1 MQGQWL
7 KTKIETKWRQECQAF
22 LLLLV
27 THGPKQEVSAFQQKA
42 AKCLSQLNS
51 SNESQDTA

>member
-1 MQGQWL
+1 
-7 KTKIETKWRQECQAF
+7 
-22 LLLLV
+22 LLLV